1 MLAERNTL
9 ASRRGFTLAEI
20 TLALVLGALVLGLV
34 SVVGS
39 HLQQRL
45 ALQADRLSAREQL
58 TSAAELLPIDLRGLS
73 PNSGDIALGEARDS
87 SIQLRATITNAFVC
101 AGTAKTLVLAP
112 YLGPGGRSVAMTMQ
126 AGDTAWLLADNDTGE
141 VWHPVRLRGARPVLG
156 SCSPPLDANGAKV
169 FDVAHIWSADLA
181 DSVAATTGAI
191 TRVTRPMHF
200 SFYRAGD
207 GRWYLG
213 LRSWNN
219 VTLQFNTI
227 QPVSGP
233 FAPVSQDRGTRFQY
247 FDDAGNRL
255 SSTAGDVRGIARIEA
270 ILFSEP
276 SARSVTSPRDSLVV
290 VVALR
295 NRK

>member
-1 MLAERNTL
+1 MLAEGDTL
-9 ASRRGFTLAEI
+9 GSRRGFTLAEI

-34 SVVGS
+34 STIGS
-39 HLQQRL
+39 RLQQRL
-45 ALQADRLSAREQL
+45 ALQADLLAAREQL
-58 TSAAELLPIDLRGLS
+58 TSAAEVLPIDLRGLS
-73 PNSGDIALGEARDS
+73 PNSGDIAPGEARDS

-101 AGTAKTLVLAP
+101 AGTATTLVLAP
-112 YLGPGGRSVAMTMQ
+112 YLGSGGRSVAMTMQ
-126 AGDTAWLLADNDTGE
+126 AGDTAWLLADHDTGE
-141 VWHPVRLRGARPVLG
+141 VWRPVRLRGARPVLG

-181 DSVAATTGAI
+181 DSAAATIGAI
-191 TRVTRPMHF
+191 ARITRPIRF

-219 VTLQFNTI
+219 ATLQFNTI

-233 FAPVSQDRGTRFQY
+233 FAAVSQNRGTRFQY

-255 SSTAGDVRGIARIEA
+255 LPTSGDIRGIARIEA

-276 SARSVTSPRDSLVV
+276 SSRSLTGARDSLVV
-290 VVALR
+290 VAALR
-295 NRK
+295 NRQ

>member
-1 MLAERNTL
+1 MLVVRDPL

-34 SVVGS
+34 STVGS

-73 PNSGDIALGEARDS
+73 PNSGDIADGEARDS
-87 SIQLRATITNAFVC
+87 SIQLRATIANAVVC
-101 AGTAKTLVLAP
+101 AGTSTTLVLAP
-112 YLGPGGRSVAMTMQ
+112 YLGPGGRSVAMTIQ
-126 AGDTAWLLADNDTGE
+126 AGDTAWVLADHDTGE
-141 VWHPVRLRGARPVLG
+141 VWRAVRLRAARQMLG

-181 DSVAATTGAI
+181 DSVAATIGAI
-191 TRVTRPMHF
+191 ARITRPMRF
-200 SFYRAGD
+200 SFYRASD
-207 GRWYLG
+207 RRWYLG
-213 LRSWNN
+213 LRSWNSAA
-219 VTLQFNTI
+219 LQFNTI

-233 FAPVSQDRGTRFQY
+233 FAPVSQDRGTRFRY
-247 FDDAGNRL
+247 FDDTGNRL
-255 SSTAGDVRGIARIEA
+255 APTSGDIRDVARIEA
-270 ILFSEP
+270 ILFSESSSRSLA
-276 SARSVTSPRDSLVV
+276 SARDSLVV

-295 NRK
+295 NRQ